1 MNIFWSSNKLERF
14 TDAILLGL
22 AIMFAIFFVQSALH
36 PEISSSSG
44 ALAHF
49 VNGEMSRKRAGGTG
63 FSPVKYGDDLYN
75 RDLLLVDS
83 GKTAVIQF
91 GDGKILE
98 LEENTLLILRRST
111 RGVEAPVIK
120 VMRGGVISLM
130 STDKKVFDEKSLG
143 KPKDKTKPSPTPTPS
158 AEPVPSPPPE
168 PPHEEGKEPAPETT
182 EAPEPKPS
190 VSVKPFEK
198 QLSKEA
204 KNFSMLHPM
213 PDTAFAMIHGSTAS
227 IAFSWNKKI
236 SGTLVIHV
244 KDGPEILRNSLVIS
258 NSSLVNLKAEVA
270 YTWEILDSQGVSIT
284 GVQQFSI
291 MNMTNKPIK
300 EVMKAQMKTKGSTVE
315 ILY

>member
-1 MNIFWSSNKLERF
+1 
-14 TDAILLGL
+14 
-22 AIMFAIFFVQSALH
+22 
-36 PEISSSSG
+36 
-44 ALAHF
+44 
-49 VNGEMSRKRAGGTG
+49 MSRKRAGGTG

-111 RGVEAPVIK
+111 RGIEAPVIK

-130 STDKKVFDEKSLG
+130 STDKKVFDEKSQG
-143 KPKDKTKPSPTPTPS
+143 KPEDKAGKPSPTPAPS
-158 AEPVPSPPPE
+158 VEPVPTPTPE
-168 PPHEEGKEPAPETT
+168 KGHEEEKAPPAPEAS
-182 EAPEPKPS
+182 EVPEPKPTHS
-190 VSVKPFEK
+190 LKPFEK

-204 KNFSMLHPM
+204 KNFSMIHPL
-213 PDTAFAMIHGSTAS
+213 PNTAFAMIHGTTAS

-244 KDGPEILRNSLVIS
+244 KDGPEISRNSLVIS
-258 NSSLVNLKAEVA
+258 TSSVVNLKAEVD
-270 YTWEILDSQGVSIT
+270 YSWELLDSQGASIT
-284 GVQQFSI
+284 GIQLFSI

-300 EVMKAQMKTKGSTVE
+300 EVMKAQMKTKDSTVE